1 MEQIT
6 EINPYEANSILHQ
19 YLIFHYA
26 NDEDQFSYPLGAKD
40 GLNFPERCVS
50 EGFDFECLPHGERAL
65 DLGCAVGRSSF
76 ELSQNFDSVYGIDY
90 SKNFISAAE
99 HLKNYQNHLNLM
111 A

>member
-1 MEQIT
+1 MYRDGKVEVLIRNYEPAEYMIGLLGPDFMEQIT

-50 EGFDFECLPHGERAL
+50 EGFDFKCLPQG
-65 DLGCAVGRSSF
+65 GR
-76 ELSQNFDSVYGIDY
+76 GIR
-90 SKNFISAAE
+90 FG
-99 HLKNYQNHLNLM
+99 LRCRT
-111 A
+111 